1 MFLRLQLRRWNQQSQ
16 RASDPSTLAIS
27 IEICDVLSLLS
38 RGHIFPETLVTAM
51 PKTRD
56 ASVERNREL
65 VLDGKRIKKKGGGRG
80 EKNWKT
86 NEKNI
91 EDALTEL
98 ERRQVTA
105 RVHSVVVGTRAN
117 VVLTLIFEVLL
128 KVAGKAT
135 SHN

>member
-1 MFLRLQLRRWNQQSQ
+1 MG
-16 RASDPSTLAIS
+16 A
-27 IEICDVLSLLS
+27 E
-38 RGHIFPETLVTAM
+38 
-51 PKTRD
+51 
-56 ASVERNREL
+56 
-65 VLDGKRIKKKGGGRG
+65 GKN
-80 EKNWKT
+80 NWKT
-86 NEKNI
+86 SEKNI